1 MAANWYVRNKEFT
14 NSDIIFSIKDR
25 IPKRIRDELD
35 DHPEDYCSLA
45 YEYWWDLL
53 STIEG
58 KYERKRA
65 AVNLKKIAS
74 ARAASLLD
82 RDESVIIQRRKK
94 DNTGVLIYNKSPRS
108 AHDRHHG
115 AQSYCVLFKNEGMP
129 EHKYASHGSE
139 DCTDVC
145 TKRSI
150 KYGMGGPIESR
161 THDLQQH
168 KKSENKCNK

>member
-1 MAANWYVRNKEFT
+1 M
-14 NSDIIFSIKDR
+14 
-25 IPKRIRDELD
+25 
-35 DHPEDYCSLA
+35 
-45 YEYWWDLL
+45 
-53 STIEG
+53 
-58 KYERKRA
+58 
-65 AVNLKKIAS
+65 NLKKIAS

-168 KKSENKCNK
+168 KKSENKCNKEMKSLNKKNKMLYSISKKSGLRREIKKIKNIKAEASKKTSVYYSDD

>member
-14 NSDIIFSIKDR
+14 NSDITFSIKDR

-108 AHDRHHG
+108 AHDRYHG
-115 AQSYCVLFKNEGMP
+115 VKRYCVIYKKTGITEC
-129 EHKYASHGSE
+129 KYSLNSSE
-139 DCTDVC
+139 DCTGVR
-145 TKRSI
+145 TKFPT
-150 KYGMGGPIESR
+150 KDGMRGPMGSS
-161 THDLQQH
+161 TN
-168 KKSENKCNK
+168 SV